1 MMNPSQ
7 FVKESRIAF
16 KGKWADSF
24 VNALLNNFLSGIILI
39 YYTALLYIVLLPL
52 GFIRGDQG
60 FNSAYNLFRFFQK
73 WHFSRLGVF
82 EILFLLILIMVLLV
96 HSIIINKFNLL
107 RVKYNLGLVNG
118 QSRNDAILNEF
129 KALLNPKSVFS
140 IFLSQKHFYLALIP
154 TITILIYTLMY
165 FIGSILFV
173 IPGIIVAL
181 GLSMLSFLIAENPT
195 AKPISLIKKSWNL
208 MLNHK
213 MSLFKVILYS
223 IPLIL
228 IGVVTCGIGF
238 IWVVPFLNFLMARFY
253 INLEGNK
260 IIPEEECMKLS
271 NDDLDLENHTKIS
284 KWNEVIACGS
294 LLLPMFSWLIMT
306 QYYVTFIVLISL
318 IYLKFKKLNKLFI
331 QYLPIFSGLTIL
343 SFSSLVNIEFS
354 ESSNYELYAICY
366 NLLNFSL
373 VLYTLILYFQFF
385 SLLLTSN
392 IHSDTFEEKHVKGNF
407 YKYFRWLLY
416 LIIAVCVSALA
427 YEKLTSEK
435 LNKNQV
441 ESEQNQDSQV
451 EPINEN
457 TSEENN
463 NQELDNGQ
471 NVTSEV
477 KTIKDLIN
485 YGEFESTTNGYSE
498 KLFFNFNSNNE
509 LIVEYSSRNG
519 RRIMLNVKK
528 DSNGSLMDVVYFSN
542 KPNELYQILNIRQDH
557 TQFEV
562 VNPDNSRQIFNA
574 IEH

>member
-1 MMNPSQ
+1 MNPSQ

-509 LIVEYSSRNG
+509 LIVEYSTRNG

>member
-1 MMNPSQ
+1 
-7 FVKESRIAF
+7 
-16 KGKWADSF
+16 
-24 VNALLNNFLSGIILI
+24 
-39 YYTALLYIVLLPL
+39 
-52 GFIRGDQG
+52 
-60 FNSAYNLFRFFQK
+60 
-73 WHFSRLGVF
+73 
-82 EILFLLILIMVLLV
+82 
-96 HSIIINKFNLL
+96 
-107 RVKYNLGLVNG
+107 
-118 QSRNDAILNEF
+118 
-129 KALLNPKSVFS
+129 
-140 IFLSQKHFYLALIP
+140 
-154 TITILIYTLMY
+154 MY
-165 FIGSILFV
+165 FIGSVLFV
-173 IPGIIVAL
+173 IPGIIVAF

-213 MSLFKVILYS
+213 MSLFKVILHS

-228 IGVVTCGIGF
+228 IGVITCGIGF

-260 IIPEEECMKLS
+260 IISEEECVKLA
-271 NDDLDLENHTKIS
+271 NDDFDLENHTKIS
-284 KWNEVIACGS
+284 KWNEVIACGA

-306 QYYVTFIVLISL
+306 QYYIISIVFISL

-331 QYLPIFSGLTIL
+331 QYLPIFLGLTIL
-343 SFSSLVNIEFS
+343 SFSSIVNIDFS
-354 ESSNYELYAICY
+354 ESSDYELYATSY
-366 NLLNFSL
+366 YVLNFSL

-392 IHSDTFEEKHVKGNF
+392 NNSDTFEEKHSRSNF

-427 YEKLTSEK
+427 YEKLTYEK

-441 ESEQNQDSQV
+441 ESEQNQNSQV
-451 EPINEN
+451 EPMNE
-457 TSEENN
+457 SIHEENN

-519 RRIMLNVKK
+519 RRIKLNVKK
-528 DSNGSLMDVVYFSN
+528 DNNGSLMDVVYFSN

>member
-24 VNALLNNFLSGIILI
+24 VNALLTNFLSGIMLI
-39 YYTALLYIVLLPL
+39 YYTALLYIVLFPL

-60 FNSAYNLFRFFQK
+60 FSSAYNLFRFFQL

-82 EILFLLILIMVLLV
+82 EILFLLLLIMVLLV
-96 HSIIINKFNLL
+96 HSEIQNKFNLL
-107 RVKYNLGLVNG
+107 RIKYNLGLVNG
-118 QSRNDAILNEF
+118 QPSNDAILNEF

-140 IFLSQKHFYLALIP
+140 IFLSQKHFYIALIP

-165 FIGSILFV
+165 FIGSVLFV
-173 IPGIIVAL
+173 IPGIIVAF

-213 MSLFKVILYS
+213 MSLFKVILHS

-228 IGVVTCGIGF
+228 IGVITCGIGF

-260 IIPEEECMKLS
+260 IIPEEECVKLA
-271 NDDLDLENHTKIS
+271 NDDFDLENHTKIS
-284 KWNEVIACGS
+284 KWNEVIACGA

-306 QYYVTFIVLISL
+306 QYYIISIVFISL

-331 QYLPIFSGLTIL
+331 QYLPIFLGLTIL
-343 SFSSLVNIEFS
+343 SFSSIVNIDFS
-354 ESSNYELYAICY
+354 ESSDYELYATSY
-366 NLLNFSL
+366 YVLNFSL

-392 IHSDTFEEKHVKGNF
+392 NNSDTFEEKHSRSNF

-427 YEKLTSEK
+427 YEKLTYEK

-441 ESEQNQDSQV
+441 ESEQNQNSQV
-451 EPINEN
+451 EPMNE
-457 TSEENN
+457 SIHEENN

-519 RRIMLNVKK
+519 RRIKLNVKK
-528 DSNGSLMDVVYFSN
+528 DNNGSLMDVVYFSN